1 LIQFTNDSTEEHYMA
16 MIIKG
21 SKEVF
26 VKEAQTALDNLN
38 EDEFKKLQLDVTFVQ
53 FNKDTYIVW
62 VGPFDHQ
69 KESIQYVQ
77 KIKPRLKTE
86 IISFIPSKQYEI
98 FIFGKSN
105 ILQINNDEDLLQYKD
120 FMIKNIYK

>member
-1 LIQFTNDSTEEHYMA
+1 MA
-16 MIIKG
+16 MVIKG

-26 VKEAQTALDNLN
+26 VKEAQTALDNVN
-38 EDEFKKLQLDVTFVQ
+38 EDEFKKLQLDVTYVQ
-53 FNKDTYIVW
+53 FNQDTYIVW
-62 VGPFDHQ
+62 VGPFDRQ
-69 KESIQYVQ
+69 QESIQYAQ

-86 IISFIPSKQYEI
+86 IISFIPTKQYEI

-120 FMIKNIYK
+120 FMLKNIYK